1 MIRRSTET
9 CASCR
14 DFALTESG
22 RALCPWFEQERG
34 WNYPACVLHSP
45 AKDREART
53 RIVRQLMQKQ
63 VDG

>member
-1 MIRRSTET
+1 MKREPCY
-9 CASCR
+9 CASCEHYP
-14 DFALTESG
+14 LSGSG

-45 AKDREART
+45 ARDREARK
-53 RIVRQLMQKQ
+53 RIVVQLMQKQ